1 LAAIPV
7 GFGVLGLPW
16 LRANL
21 IIDDEGITQQIFQT
35 RSAKW
40 ADIISWQRTNSGKD
54 GPDTITIVTR
64 SGSFTLNHNL
74 VFGERVDFIDAELRR
89 RRVPIAGFTERKLA
103 WNGPS
108 GLGRNLGMV
117 SQGVALGW
125 HEVASLALGMLA
137 ELELCGPYLSAVK
150 VNLDAAILPG

>member
-1 LAAIPV
+1 MTTNRTYRSWIFALFYFGVLLLGIVPWFFLTTLPAWLAAIPV

-21 IIDDEGITQQIFQT
+21 IIDEEGITQQIFQT

-40 ADIISWQRTNSGKD
+40 ADIISWQRTNSGMD

-89 RRVPIAGFTERKLA
+89 RRVPIAGFTE
-103 WNGPS
+103 S
-108 GLGRNLGMV
+108 
-117 SQGVALGW
+117 
-125 HEVASLALGMLA
+125 
-137 ELELCGPYLSAVK
+137 
-150 VNLDAAILPG
+150 